1 MANHHMPYN
10 MVPNQGDGFRRH
22 APRPLLQNRR
32 SDEDY
37 RSTYG
42 NYAGNRG
49 PNTNNHSRPRRGQF
63 AEPSTS
69 TISQNLRIQH
79 QEELNRKNREIEH
92 LNCEGRRHLKKQ
104 KLLRHSI
111 AAQEV
116 ALRAGGLDVD
126 KFYSHNI
133 YHQPDEALNAQAMG
147 LTLMAPTLN
156 DATFITQMV
165 NAIHLSV
172 TGHREYVQASL
183 HPQHAAQ
190 NIFSSGRVR
199 AALTNI
205 SELVGQADLRY
216 LMAAA
221 TAVFTELLRAANVV
235 SIPGTNLPVLNNQN
249 WLMPCLQNLTN
260 AEMATPPMDRA
271 TLCGYLQNAV
281 SQLQEVE
288 RVNAANELEDLFADT
303 PPPAVG

>member
-1 MANHHMPYN
+1 

-22 APRPLLQNRR
+22 APRPLVHHRR
-32 SDEDY
+32 NNDDY
-37 RSTYG
+37 RS
-42 NYAGNRG
+42 NYNNAGNRG
-49 PNTNNHSRPRRGQF
+49 QNTNNHGRPRRGQYTD
-63 AEPSTS
+63 PSTS
-69 TISQNLRIQH
+69 PISQSMRIQH
-79 QEELNRKNREIEH
+79 QEELNRKNQEIER
-92 LNCEGRRHLKKQ
+92 LTSEGRRHLKKQ
-104 KLLRHSI
+104 RLLRNSI
-111 AAQEV
+111 AAQEM

-126 KFYSHNI
+126 KYYSHNI
-133 YHQPDEALNAQAMG
+133 YHQPDEEQNAQAMG
-147 LTLMAPTLN
+147 LTLMSPTL
-156 DATFITQMV
+156 DDGIFIRQMI

-172 TGHREYVQASL
+172 TGHRDYVQASF

-216 LMAAA
+216 VMAAA

-235 SIPGTNLPVLNNQN
+235 SLPGTILPILNGQN
-249 WLMPCLQNLTN
+249 WVLPCLQSLTN
-260 AEMATPPMDRA
+260 AEAATPPMDRA

-281 SQLQEVE
+281 SQLTEVE

-303 PPPAVG
+303 PPPANI

>member
-1 MANHHMPYN
+1 MADHHMPY

-22 APRPLLQNRR
+22 APRPLVHHRR
-32 SDEDY
+32 NDDY
-37 RSTYG
+37 RP
-42 NYAGNRG
+42 NYNNAGNRG
-49 PNTNNHSRPRRGQF
+49 QNTNNHGRPRRGQYTD
-63 AEPSTS
+63 PSTS
-69 TISQNLRIQH
+69 PISQSMRIQH
-79 QEELNRKNREIEH
+79 QEELNRKNQEIER
-92 LNCEGRRHLKKQ
+92 LTSEGRRHLKKQ
-104 KLLRHSI
+104 RLLRNSI
-111 AAQEV
+111 AAQEM

-126 KFYSHNI
+126 KYYSHNI
-133 YHQPDEALNAQAMG
+133 YHQPDEEQNAQAMG
-147 LTLMAPTLN
+147 LTLMSPTL
-156 DATFITQMV
+156 DDGIFIRQMI

-172 TGHREYVQASL
+172 TGHRDYVQASF

-216 LMAAA
+216 VMAAA

-235 SIPGTNLPVLNNQN
+235 SLPGTILPILNGQN
-249 WLMPCLQNLTN
+249 WLLPCLQNLTN
-260 AEMATPPMDRA
+260 AEAATPPMDRA

-281 SQLQEVE
+281 SQLTEVE

-303 PPPAVG
+303 PPPANI